1 MLVFLKANF
10 VPTLIISAAAALV
23 ILASIPLAQ
32 TDWAEDFR
40 SRSGRERS
48 ERMDEANNEHRTRE
62 VRDMGI
68 LIYVA
73 PLFKVAILMG
83 VGGLA
88 TALVRGFVTLISIG
102 IRALRGTT

>member
-23 ILASIPLAQ
+23 VLASIPLAQ
-32 TDWAEDFR
+32 TGWAENFR
-40 SRSGRERS
+40 SRSGGERS
-48 ERMDEANNEHRTRE
+48 EHMDEAHNEHRTRE
-62 VRDMGI
+62 ARDMGI

-73 PLFKVAILMG
+73 PLFKAAILMG

-88 TALVRGFVTLISIG
+88 TALVRAFVTLISIG
-102 IRALRGTT
+102 IRVLRGAT

>member
-32 TDWAEDFR
+32 TDWAENFR
-40 SRSGRERS
+40 SRSSGERS
-48 ERMDEANNEHRTRE
+48 ERTDEAHNENRTRE

-88 TALVRGFVTLISIG
+88 TALVKGFVTLISIG